1 MTDNAYSDPAAGMM
15 DNAYSDSAA
24 EWVRAD
30 SLRPWTRNPRRND
43 AAAQDVARS
52 LIRFGFGAPIVAR
65 AGGEII
71 GGHTRL
77 KAVAMLPGL
86 YRKATVAERETWSP
100 DAVQLATA
108 EHPLV
113 PVRMM
118 DLTEQ
123 RAHELALVDNKLGE
137 LAEWDDDTLREL
149 MDSIPLADAGFT
161 ESEIAELLVDD
172 DDIDWSSMTGEKAR
186 PSADRVSVVFCVAV
200 SVAASAEIEEA
211 ILRFTEPGMDRA
223 DALLAALRS
232 A

>member
-1 MTDNAYSDPAAGMM
+1 MTDNAYSDPPAGMM

-43 AAAQDVARS
+43 AAAKDVARS

-65 AGGEII
+65 PNGEII
-71 GGHTRL
+71 SGHTRL

-86 YRKATVAERETWSP
+86 YRKATVAERETWAP

-123 RAHELALVDNKLGE
+123 QAHALALVDNKLGE
-137 LAEWDDDTLREL
+137 LATWDMGTLT
-149 MDSIPLADAGFT
+149 D
-161 ESEIAELLVDD
+161 
-172 DDIDWSSMTGEKAR
+172 
-186 PSADRVSVVFCVAV
+186 
-200 SVAASAEIEEA
+200 
-211 ILRFTEPGMDRA
+211 ILRDLEA
-223 DALLAALRS
+223 DGAALDGLGWTDEEIKALMEPDAPGESGDGDGGEQAMQGTYAVLVTCTDERHQRTLLETF
-232 A
+232 AEEGLECRAWNL